1 MKSKKLILLFVSVF
15 LTSILMS
22 SCKPAAVKEAA
33 KILSKT
39 AKSAKSGKLAK
50 TGKLCKKVVKSYND
64 INDYAEIANAM
75 IEGFDEDQVEE
86 GGITAGQANQLY
98 AYDIYYGN
106 PGDFV
111 STLKFADNVPPQMQQ
126 QYIQVAYYAQQLI
139 QSMIQQGQDFS
150 YKVTKEVVNEDGS
163 VFIYNKMYLNGQL
176 INDDNTP
183 DIMVIG
189 DDGYWYQLITYEMAA
204 EAIQSYLEAQQQMSY
219 HY

>member
-1 MKSKKLILLFVSVF
+1 
-15 LTSILMS
+15 MS